1 MIIKVVARGEPDA
14 APLIKV
20 FQYED
25 PSDGVFAAS
34 VKSVTD
40 LLEGGRRININQA
53 MLLLAARALESL
65 KSGKSAEDACGDL
78 SGVILPEQVMI
89 GVPEMMRTLELEIR
103 AGGTVTRM
111 VASTPIAIPA
121 HAPGPDFDR

>member
-1 MIIKVVARGEPDA
+1 MIIRVVARGEPDA
-14 APLIKV
+14 APLTKV

-40 LLEGGRRININQA
+40 LLEVGRHININQA
-53 MLLLAARALESL
+53 MLLLAARASESL
-65 KSGKSAEDACGDL
+65 KRGKSAEDACGDL

-89 GVPEMMRTLELEIR
+89 GVPEMMHTLELEIR
-103 AGGTVTRM
+103 ACGTVTRM
-111 VASTPIAIPA
+111 VANTPIAIPA
-121 HAPGPDFDR
+121 HASGPDFDG